1 MLQKGID
8 LRKKIS
14 YRFTI
19 YSCIFVLIAVM
30 LIVFVGYTYND
41 YRKECRETAGREVR
55 TKVERIVS
63 TVDNHLDSVMQ
74 YYLSTMS
81 YDEITWL
88 LENDFKYS
96 DYSRYSTAQ
105 EMMQSKKIFT
115 DYIRGFTFVN
125 FNTDWVLTN
134 KSMFKL
140 EEACNAEILYELYDR
155 QLTLYPLA
163 ACSWAYDSAV
173 DFETKIDRKYLGT
186 VETGGLSLI
195 MKLPLG
201 NLNNHGMLVVNINMD
216 AWKNWIDQWLGEAQ
230 YAVILD
236 QEGNIIYS
244 TAHDLDAVSLKLQEN
259 RGEKVLYGY
268 LPVEAGNAEYM
279 VAGDVSDV
287 LGWQYYVFYNMN
299 EGTPIGMR
307 LPWINIIMILL
318 LVIGCSFGVSYMLYR
333 PLGKLMANVTE
344 NPQRVVGNELSFLAD
359 RLADLKN
366 DRKALE
372 TVITGQQ
379 GKLQELFEL
388 RLIRGEV
395 RSDEEMEEYFKGLQL
410 PPKKY
415 YVTAVMVLDLHDG
428 EDAQSGFGEDAICLK
443 IVEELPQSIRDLCWM
458 PPVYN
463 ACTIFCIFG
472 ENDETALLNTVVRFH
487 KEILSFVE
495 KACGFRILMGVSA
508 NHSNYRHFNA
518 AYRESINALTM
529 QSTTQLGA
537 ENGSSM
543 GKEEEGCQFYLA
555 NSSGRSNVSYNTSFE
570 KDIEVAIK
578 SVDKDQCY
586 NVTNDFFLF
595 IKDLSSV
602 DELMIYT
609 LRFVNSIL
617 ITAMEVQVNLE
628 DVYPDGLKKMYR
640 ELFEALEPSRVR
652 RYIKANV
659 LDPILK
665 ARAELLEGTSYSMME
680 EIQKKLEES
689 KGNITLTECAEA
701 LGVHPTYIW
710 KVLKMEK
717 GKSFMD
723 YQEEYKIN
731 EAKRLLL
738 QTDKTVAE
746 IAQELNY
753 TNAQNF
759 IRFFSKSTGVTPGK
773 FRKLY

>member
-1 MLQKGID
+1 M
-8 LRKKIS
+8 
-14 YRFTI
+14 
-19 YSCIFVLIAVM
+19 
-30 LIVFVGYTYND
+30 
-41 YRKECRETAGREVR
+41 
-55 TKVERIVS
+55 
-63 TVDNHLDSVMQ
+63 
-74 YYLSTMS
+74 
-81 YDEITWL
+81 
-88 LENDFKYS
+88 
-96 DYSRYSTAQ
+96 
-105 EMMQSKKIFT
+105 
-115 DYIRGFTFVN
+115 
-125 FNTDWVLTN
+125 
-134 KSMFKL
+134 
-140 EEACNAEILYELYDR
+140 
-155 QLTLYPLA
+155 
-163 ACSWAYDSAV
+163 
-173 DFETKIDRKYLGT
+173 
-186 VETGGLSLI
+186 
-195 MKLPLG
+195 
-201 NLNNHGMLVVNINMD
+201 
-216 AWKNWIDQWLGEAQ
+216 
-230 YAVILD
+230 
-236 QEGNIIYS
+236 
-244 TAHDLDAVSLKLQEN
+244 
-259 RGEKVLYGY
+259 
-268 LPVEAGNAEYM
+268 
-279 VAGDVSDV
+279 
-287 LGWQYYVFYNMN
+287 
-299 EGTPIGMR
+299 
-307 LPWINIIMILL
+307 
-318 LVIGCSFGVSYMLYR
+318 
-333 PLGKLMANVTE
+333 
-344 NPQRVVGNELSFLAD
+344 
-359 RLADLKN
+359 
-366 DRKALE
+366 
-372 TVITGQQ
+372 ITGQQ

-428 EDAQSGFGEDAICLK
+428 EEAQNGFGEDAICLK

-487 KEILSFVE
+487 KEMLSFVE

-529 QSTTQLGA
+529 QSAQLGA
-537 ENGSSM
+537 ENGSNM

-586 NVTNDFFLF
+586 NVTDDFFLF
-595 IKDLSSV
+595 IKDLSSI

-689 KGNITLTECAEA
+689 KGNITLTECADA

-723 YQEEYKIN
+723 YLEEYKIN

-738 QTDKTVAE
+738 QTDKTVSD
-746 IAQELNY
+746 IAQ
-753 TNAQNF
+753 
-759 IRFFSKSTGVTPGK
+759 
-773 FRKLY
+773 

>member
-1 MLQKGID
+1 MLQKGMD
-8 LRKKIS
+8 LQKKIS

-19 YSCIFVLIAVM
+19 YSCIFGLIAV
-30 LIVFVGYTYND
+30 LLLVFVVYTYND
-41 YRKECRETAGREVR
+41 YRKECRETAGRDVR
-55 TKVERIVS
+55 TKAERIVS
-63 TVDNHLDSVMQ
+63 TVDDHLDSVMQ

-88 LENDFKYS
+88 LENNIKYS
-96 DYSRYSTAQ
+96 DYSHYSTAQ
-105 EMMQSKKIFT
+105 DMMQGKKIFT

-140 EEACNAEILYELYDR
+140 EEAYNAEILYELYDR

-201 NLNNHGMLVVNINMD
+201 NLNNHGMLIVNINMD
-216 AWKNWIDQWLGEAQ
+216 AWKSWIDQWLGEAQ

-236 QEGNIIYS
+236 QEGNVIYS
-244 TAHDLDAVSLKLQEN
+244 TGHDLDAVSLKLQEN
-259 RGEKVLYGY
+259 GEEKVLYGY
-268 LPVEAGNAEYM
+268 LPVEAGSKEYM
-279 VAGDVSDV
+279 AAGDISDV

-307 LPWINIIMILL
+307 LPWISIFLILL
-318 LVIGCSFGVSYMLYR
+318 LVIGCFFGVSYMLYR
-333 PLGKLMANVTE
+333 PLGKLMANVTG
-344 NPQRVVGNELSFLAD
+344 NPQKVVGNELSFLAD
-359 RLADLKN
+359 RFADLKN

-395 RSDEEMEEYFKGLQL
+395 RSEEEMEEYFKGLQL

-415 YVTAVMVLDLHDG
+415 YATAVMVLDLHDG
-428 EDAQSGFGEDAICLK
+428 EEAQSGFGEDAICLK
-443 IVEELPQSIRDLCWM
+443 IVEELPQSIRGLCWM

-487 KEILSFVE
+487 EEMLSFVE

-529 QSTTQLGA
+529 QSAQLGA

-570 KDIEVAIK
+570 KDIETAIK

-586 NVTNDFFLF
+586 NVTNDFFMF

-689 KGNITLTECAEA
+689 KGNITLTECADA

-723 YQEEYKIN
+723 YLEEYKIS